1 MKIVIIPGGK
11 LSTQLYVE
19 KLLSTKACSGHPLAD
34 CPLKIKKKKQ
44 KTPQSTYMKD
54 FF

>member
-19 KLLSTKACSGHPLAD
+19 KLLSTRAYIGHPLAD
-34 CPLKIKKKKQ
+34 CPPKKKK
-44 KTPQSTYMKD
+44 KSTVTYMKD
-54 FF
+54 FV